1 MKIKPKHKKILA
13 DYLLWRCDNQFRPP
27 VVLYDIN
34 SLSPEQIMMEWES
47 QGIPIPTTCTDPELL
62 ADYIQGKSYRDWH
75 ITEWRNAV
83 KELIAL
89 PYEFIG
95 SLGCTEDNYQS
106 IFAGL
111 CTIEQLTLFVEK
123 RSYV

>member
-13 DYLLWRCDNQFRPP
+13 DYLLWRYDNLFRPP
-27 VVLYDIN
+27 VVLCDDT
-34 SLSPEQIMMEWES
+34 SLSPEQIMMQWES

-62 ADYIQGKSYRDWH
+62 ADYIQGKISRDWH
-75 ITEWRNAV
+75 ITEWRNGV
-83 KELIAL
+83 KERLFL

-95 SLGCTEDNYQS
+95 DLGCTEDNYQS

-111 CTIEQLTLFVEK
+111 CTIEQLTIFVEK